1 MTDWTNVFSDFAVAT
16 EDTYL
21 KDPKGFLNEASSRTT
36 LLSMGLKGSNNRG
49 IKTLQGGENVKE
61 QLFAEYE
68 DTVVDWSP
76 DDDQFDLPNP
86 QFLQE
91 HGIPWRFTAVPITW
105 SDVEVELQP
114 DTTRDGQY
122 RRLTD
127 LYARKRQHAMGNLM
141 EQMDERMLLTPNYAT
156 QQNSGAKKPYSLT
169 SSITEANSGGE
180 PLTYTGGTWSS
191 TDYQGINPTTNSWW
205 RNQISQYSYVDGHT
219 KAGTTGTLF
228 EAFDDMMLKT
238 EFQQYPMH
246 AEATASEYGPSVNIL
261 CSRWGKRNFMS
272 ALRNSNEMLVTT
284 SRQDPAYNTPM
295 YAGVPV
301 QHIERLGANDLYDNV
316 GSTALTTEDA
326 ANLIG
331 PRFYFWNAEYLC
343 PIFHSSRYFKMKK
356 PGTYAGQPF
365 RNAIWIDTWWQ
376 MFCRSKRRQ
385 GIVTPATDIVTG
397 SSNGVPF

>member
-21 KDPKGFLNEASSRTT
+21 KDPKGFLNEASTRTT
-36 LLSMGLKGSNNRG
+36 LLSMGLKGSANKG

-76 DDDQFDLPNP
+76 TSDTFELPNP

-127 LYARKRQHAMGNLM
+127 LYARKRQHAYGNLM
-141 EQMDERMLLTPNYAT
+141 EQMDVRMLNAPNYAN
-156 QQNSGAKKPYSLT
+156 QEASAALQPYSLP
-169 SSITEANSGGE
+169 SAITEANSGGY
-180 PLTYTGGTWSS
+180 PLAYGTAEWGN
-191 TDYQGINPTTNSWW
+191 TRYQGFDTSTNAWW
-205 RNQISQYSYVDGHT
+205 KNQTGLYSNIDGHPVGS
-219 KAGTTGTLF
+219 GTDGSLF

-238 EFQQYPMH
+238 EFKQYPMH
-246 AEATASEYGPSVNIL
+246 AEATASEFGPSVNIL
-261 CSRWGKRNFMS
+261 CSRWGKRSFMS

-295 YAGVPV
+295 YSGIPV
-301 QHIERLGANDLYDNV
+301 QHIERLGTNELYKAA
-316 GSTALTTEDA
+316 GSALTTEDA
-326 ANLIG
+326 ADKAG
-331 PRFYFWNAEYLC
+331 PRFTFWNSEYLC

-385 GIVTPATDIVTG
+385 GIVSPGYDI
-397 SSNGVPF
+397 SSANGVAF